1 MSALDGE
8 TFGGKGG
15 YDKQGVVKQAPAAEQ
30 KQTVTKIDRVAAPGE
45 RAGRNR
51 SGRRSG
57 VAECWR
63 VAAASRA
70 WLRGPDQGR
79 VRWEVT
85 GGEDA
90 LE

>member
-15 YDKQGVVKQAPAAEQ
+15 YDEPGVVKQAPAAEQ

-45 RAGRNR
+45 RADSNR

-57 VAECWR
+57 VAERWR
-63 VAAASRA
+63 VTSASRA
-70 WLRGPDQGR
+70 CLRGPDQGR
-79 VRWEVT
+79 VR
-85 GGEDA
+85 
-90 LE
+90 